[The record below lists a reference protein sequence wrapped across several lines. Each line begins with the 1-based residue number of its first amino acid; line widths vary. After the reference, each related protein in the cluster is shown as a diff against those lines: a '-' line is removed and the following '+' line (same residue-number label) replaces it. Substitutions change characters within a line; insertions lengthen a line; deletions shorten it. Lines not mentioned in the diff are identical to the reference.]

1 MSARKAGSRRRS
13 TNDEVADIDEFVD
26 VDGDTDGDATD
37 GNNVGGDDST
47 GDDTAGHDTGG
58 DTSDGA
64 SADSA
69 DTDGAPEDSSDDD
82 QRPRPRRRRR
92 ENSGARA
99 AAPQA
104 PRSLNFSMSS
114 VDVRGIVTTL
124 RDGVKTLLG
133 KPLTSFHMVLSL
145 TVILTVLGLIMVL
158 SASSVEG
165 YAKDGSAYGM
175 VTTQAIFAALGLLL
189 FYGTLKVPIR
199 FFRRF
204 ATVGIMVAT
213 LLLVLVLVPGIGVT
227 VNGARRWFSIA
238 GLSVQPSEL
247 VKVALC
253 VWGAHLLASRR
264 SVGTF
269 GKELLLPLVPMGIL
283 ICALIILEPNQS
295 TTMII
300 ALIIGALLW
309 FAGLSGRVFGGFA
322 IGFAV
327 IAVALA
333 LSSSYRAAR
342 VFSFIG
348 RTNDPLG
355 DGYQATQAQYAL
367 ANGGVFGVGLGRSTA
382 KWNYLPNA
390 HNDFIFAIIGEELGL
405 IGALTVVA
413 LFILLGWVGMRIARR
428 SIDPFLR
435 LLSATIT
442 VLFLVQAFINIGYV
456 IGLLPVTGIQLPILS
471 NGGTSMLT
479 MLTMLGLLA
488 TAARH
493 EPDAVRA
500 LSAARPHGLARVLR
514 LPVPEMYR
522 PPRADQLR
530 DRLDRRRSTQ
540 SDGRR
545 PAAARA
551 RRPRPTSAAPR
562 RTGSVSSGEIHYPGG
577 RGGSA
582 RQSRRPQPESA
593 RRDQSWS
600 PPSRGNRGRPRPEWP
615 NGREYRR
622 R

>member
-1 MSARKAGSRRRS
+1 MSAREAR
-13 TNDEVADIDEFVD
+13 D
-26 VDGDTDGDATD
+26 VDDFLDIETP
-37 GNNVGGDDST
+37 DDEE
-47 GDDTAGHDTGG
+47 
-58 DTSDGA
+58 
-64 SADSA
+64 DSA
-69 DTDGAPEDSSDDD
+69 LPEGRTGLDGPEKSS
-82 QRPRPRRRRR
+82 
-92 ENSGARA
+92 S
-99 AAPQA
+99 
-104 PRSLNFSMSS
+104 RSLNLSMSS
-114 VDVRGIVTTL
+114 VDVRGVVTTF

-175 VTTQAIFAALGLLL
+175 VTTQAIFAALGLVL

-204 ATVGIMVAT
+204 ATVGIIVAT
-213 LLLVLVLVPGIGVT
+213 LLLVLVLVPGIGVA

-269 GKELLLPLVPMGIL
+269 GKELLLPLVPVGVL

-300 ALIIGALLW
+300 ALIVGALLW
-309 FAGLSGRVFGGFA
+309 FAGLPGRVFGGFT
-322 IGFAV
+322 IGFIV
-327 IAVALA
+327 IAVVLA

-342 VFSFIG
+342 VFSYLG
-348 RTNDPLG
+348 RTDDPLG

-413 LFILLGWVGMRIARR
+413 LFLLLGWVGMRIARR

-456 IGLLPVTGIQLPILS
+456 VGLLPVTGIQLPILS

-500 LSAARPHGLARVLR
+500 ISAARPRALSRVLR

-522 PPRADQLR
+522 PPRAEQLR
-530 DRLDRRRSTQ
+530 DRLERRRTTQSDRRR
-540 SDGRR
+540 
-545 PAAARA
+545 PAPVRA
-551 RRPRPTSAAPR
+551 RRSRPTQAAPR
-562 RTGSVSSGEIHYPGG
+562 RRGSVSSGEIHYPGG
-577 RGGSA
+577 RGRSA
-582 RQSRRPQPESA
+582 RQSETPPESF
-593 RRDQSWS
+593 RRDRSQ
-600 PPSRGNRGRPRPEWP
+600 PRRDRRRGRGDDWLNE
-615 NGREYRR
+615 REYRR

>member
-1 MSARKAGSRRRS
+1 MSARGPRTRRRRTDPDDANSDLDDFLDIETPDAGGTHERDGNAGDGDIADGDEQKSRGTAGSR
-13 TNDEVADIDEFVD
+13 T
-26 VDGDTDGDATD
+26 
-37 GNNVGGDDST
+37 
-47 GDDTAGHDTGG
+47 
-58 DTSDGA
+58 
-64 SADSA
+64 
-69 DTDGAPEDSSDDD
+69 
-82 QRPRPRRRRR
+82 
-92 ENSGARA
+92 
-99 AAPQA
+99 
-104 PRSLNFSMSS
+104 LNLSMSS
-114 VDVRGIVTTL
+114 VDVRGVVTTF
-124 RDGVKTLLG
+124 RDGIKTLLG
-133 KPLTSFHMVLSL
+133 KPLTSFHLVLSL

-175 VTTQAIFAALGLLL
+175 VTTQAIFAALGLVL

-199 FFRRF
+199 YFRRF
-204 ATVGIMVAT
+204 ATVGIMLAT

-264 SVGTF
+264 SVGAF
-269 GKELLLPLVPMGIL
+269 GKDLLLPLVPVGIL
-283 ICALIILEPNQS
+283 VCALIILEPNQS

-300 ALIIGALLW
+300 ALIVGALLW
-309 FAGLSGRVFGGFA
+309 FAGLPGRVFGGFA
-322 IGFAV
+322 VGFVA
-327 IAVALA
+327 IAVVLA

-342 VFSFIG
+342 VFSFLG
-348 RTNDPLG
+348 RTDDPLG

-413 LFILLGWVGMRIARR
+413 LFLLLGWVGMRIARR

-500 LSAARPHGLARVLR
+500 LSAARPRGLARVLR
-514 LPVPEMYR
+514 LPAPEMYS
-522 PPRADQLR
+522 PPRTEQLR
-530 DRLDRRRSTQ
+530 DRLERRRTTQGDRRR
-540 SDGRR
+540 
-545 PAAARA
+545 PAPAPPRA
-551 RRPRPTSAAPR
+551 RRPRQAQPAPR
-562 RTGSVSSGEIHYPGG
+562 RRGSVSSGEIHYPGG
-577 RGGSA
+577 RGRSA
-582 RQSRRPQPESA
+582 RQSETQPESF
-593 RRDQSWS
+593 RRERSERRPD
-600 PPSRGNRGRPRPEWP
+600 RRRGRGDDWP
-615 NGREYRR
+615 NEREYRR

>member
-1 MSARKAGSRRRS
+1 MSARKRGARPRS
-13 TNDEVADIDEFVD
+13 ANDDLAEFVAIETD
-26 VDGDTDGDATD
+26 ADPSADGDTAD
-37 GNNVGGDDST
+37 
-47 GDDTAGHDTGG
+47 G
-58 DTSDGA
+58 DTSDG
-64 SADSA
+64 DSP
-69 DTDGAPEDSSDDD
+69 DRDISDGESQDGDLEDSSVDDV
-82 QRPRPRRRRR
+82 RPRSGRRRRDSSSR
-92 ENSGARA
+92 E
-99 AAPQA
+99 QA
-104 PRSLNFSMSS
+104 SQPSRSLNFSMSS

-124 RDGVKTLLG
+124 REGVKTLLG
-133 KPLTSFHMVLSL
+133 KPLASFHMVLSL

-175 VTTQAIFAALGLLL
+175 VTTQAIFAALGLAL
-189 FYGTLKVPIR
+189 FYGTLKLPIR
-199 FFRRF
+199 YFRRF
-204 ATVGIMVAT
+204 ATVGIMMAT

-264 SVGTF
+264 SVGAF

-300 ALIIGALLW
+300 ALIVGALLW
-309 FAGLSGRVFGGFA
+309 FAGLPGRVFGGFA
-322 IGFAV
+322 IGFAA

-413 LFILLGWVGMRIARR
+413 LFVLLGWVGMRIARR

-456 IGLLPVTGIQLPILS
+456 TGLLPVTGIQLPILS

-488 TAARH
+488 AAARH

-500 LSAARPHGLARVLR
+500 LSVARPSGVARVLR

-530 DRLDRRRSTQ
+530 DRLERKRSTQ

-545 PAAARA
+545 PAPARA
-551 RRPRPTSAAPR
+551 RRARPMSATPR
-562 RTGSVSSGEIHYPGG
+562 RTGAVSSGEIHYPGG

-582 RQSRRPQPESA
+582 RQQRRPQPQSV
-593 RRDQSWS
+593 RRDQSWT
-600 PPSRGNRGRPRPEWP
+600 PPRRENRGRPRPEWP
-615 NGREYRR
+615 NEREYRR